1 MAVPHRV
8 CTAMERAEAAGFTM
22 SCDPR
27 VGRLLS
33 VLAAALPRDGRIL
46 ELGTGTGVGLAW
58 IVDGLGARADVE
70 VVSVELA
77 RDIAALAAGNEW
89 PAFVELKVGDALEF
103 VGHPERY
110 DLIFADAQGGKWE
123 GLEQT
128 IDSLRPGGLLLVDDM
143 EPTEYMHDE
152 HRVKTVEVR
161 ERLLASERIAHVELN
176 WATGLILC
184 ARRFDHAAP
193 SGASA

>member
-1 MAVPHRV
+1 MEMAVPHRV

-33 VLAAALPRDGRIL
+33 VLAAALPCDGRIL

-103 VGHPERY
+103 IGQPERY

-143 EPTEYMHDE
+143 EPN
-152 HRVKTVEVR
+152 RV
-161 ERLLASERIAHVELN
+161 H
-176 WATGLILC
+176 
-184 ARRFDHAAP
+184 ARRTPSKDCGGARAP
-193 SGASA
+193 TGERAHCPGGAQLGNRPDSLRSAL